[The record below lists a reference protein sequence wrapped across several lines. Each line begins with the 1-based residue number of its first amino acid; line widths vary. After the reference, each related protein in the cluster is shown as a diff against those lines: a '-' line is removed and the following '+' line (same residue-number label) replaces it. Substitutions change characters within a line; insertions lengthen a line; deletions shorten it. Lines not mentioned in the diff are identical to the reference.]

1 MEHMLARFGISDD
14 VAHISL
20 PSLGQESGIN
30 GPLLFL
36 FFILDCFL
44 CTFHTWCGVV
54 LSNKRTLDPWGS
66 VFLCFFY

>member
-36 FFILDCFL
+36 FLFL
-44 CTFHTWCGVV
+44 IAFFV
-54 LSNKRTLDPWGS
+54 LSIPG
-66 VFLCFFY
+66 VE